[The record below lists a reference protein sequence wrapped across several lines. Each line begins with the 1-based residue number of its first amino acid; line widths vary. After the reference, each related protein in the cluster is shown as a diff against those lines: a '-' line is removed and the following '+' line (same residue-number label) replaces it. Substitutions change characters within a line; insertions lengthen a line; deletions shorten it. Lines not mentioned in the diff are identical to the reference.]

1 MSKIIKYAKKLHN
14 KNEKMIMALPSGQ
27 DLKITEALLRAVVKT
42 IFKAAGSNERECDLL
57 ADHLVEAN
65 LKGHD
70 SHGVGM
76 IPAYITSLKANEL
89 TLNHAPRLVTDTGG
103 ALVLDG
109 GNGLGQTIA
118 YDAMVMGIERA
129 KKSGSAIVALSNSH
143 HIGRIGHWAEQCAR
157 EGLVSIHFVNVI
169 SEPVVAPFGGKVP
182 KLVTNPISI
191 GIPRRDAPPV
201 IVDFAT
207 SKLAHGKIRVAYNKG
222 VKVPDGT
229 LIDAEGRPTNDPA
242 AMFEAPTGAILP
254 FGEHKGWTLAFA
266 CEALAGALTGGEAMK
281 GPTTK
286 KAIINNMLSIIVSP
300 EALGTQANYL
310 SELESFVHWAQL
322 PNEGQSPTVL
332 LPGDPERATKAER
345 LEHGIPVDRN
355 TWLQILAA
363 GQSVGVSDAELNAY
377 IG

>member
-1 MSKIIKYAKKLHN
+1 
-14 KNEKMIMALPSGQ
+14 MALPSGQ
-27 DLKITEALLRAVVKT
+27 ELKITEATLRDVVKV
-42 IFKAAGSNERECDLL
+42 IFRSAGSNERECDLL

-89 TLNHAPRLVTDTGG
+89 VLNHAPRLVADTGS

-109 GNGLGQTIA
+109 GGGLGQSIA
-118 YDAMVMGIERA
+118 HDAMVIGIERA
-129 KKSGSAIVALSNSH
+129 KKTGSAIVALNNSH

-191 GIPRRDAPPV
+191 GIPRRDASPV

-266 CEALAGALTGGEAMK
+266 CEALAGALTGGQAMK

-322 PNEGQSPTVL
+322 PSEGQSPTVL

-355 TWLQILAA
+355 TWLQIVAA
-363 GQSVGVSDAELNAY
+363 GQSVGVSDADLNAY